1 MKYFIKDYQSI
12 KNCAALEKAIKFGP
26 AVVGLDGRNFPKY
39 QYSIFSDCQRKT
51 THYATIVGISYDHY
65 KLQNSWGRKWGERGY
80 IRVNAGDTCGICLR
94 GSYPIMKEEWNW
106 FTNKSY
112 IYEECWWFKK

>member
-1 MKYFIKDYQSI
+1 MQHLKRPLSLAQQLSDWMEEIS
-12 KNCAALEKAIKFGP
+12 
-26 AVVGLDGRNFPKY
+26 KY

-94 GSYPIMKEEWNW
+94 GSYPIMKEE
-106 FTNKSY
+106 
-112 IYEECWWFKK
+112 